1 MLNLKFH
8 KQKNIFEM
16 FLIKTFNELLIN
28 TKKDNN
34 IVRSSL
40 LNIKLNLATN
50 K

>member
-16 FLIKTFNELLIN
+16 LLIKTFNELLIN
-28 TKKDNN
+28 KKKDNN

-40 LNIKLNLATN
+40 LNIELNLATN